1 MFSLNVGEE
10 TFTDLLC
17 HMAQVQVEIVDLA
30 GIDCFS
36 QCTVSLVGHT
46 VSDPVHFY
54 QFAINLGT
62 CGSARPDIYLER
74 RLLHAFSQFMHRDFG

>member
-62 CGSARPDIYLER
+62 VEAPVQISTWNGVCFMRSASSCIVI
-74 RLLHAFSQFMHRDFG
+74 FG